1 MQQLQWLSGCMKDKR
16 KWFWLAMALAVVSAG
31 LCVVFPF
38 ITQQITD
45 RVLVGQTLPDG
56 SVQRQT
62 QLLVPL
68 VCVMIGAQLLRSCVR
83 YGMTASLEYVSQ
95 NVQQDIRRHLYDNL
109 CTQDA
114 GFYTRYRT
122 GDLMTRLTG
131 DLDMVRHTVCWISY
145 NAVEST
151 CLFLF
156 SMTYLFSVNAAL
168 TLLLL
173 AVAPVILACSFLFSR
188 TVYPL
193 YASLREKLSRM
204 NSVAQENIAG
214 NKTVRAFVREAYEN
228 EKFEN
233 CNEEY
238 RQANLKANF
247 HWLKF
252 FPYIEG
258 CAQLM
263 GLLSVLF
270 GGLFIIQGKMTAGDL
285 AAFSLMSW
293 GLSEPMRALGTYL
306 NDFQRFLTSA
316 AKVIEIYFAR
326 TRIENPEHGRTEGEC
341 RGSVEFRGVTVA
353 YPHNSAPTLK
363 DVSFSVTQGQTLAIL
378 GATGSGKTTLV
389 DAVTRM
395 LDVSGG
401 TVLVDGVDVRL
412 WDLQALRRRIGMA
425 TQRVQLYSDTV
436 SSNIAYSAPD
446 DISEDDVA
454 LYARLAAADFICSLP
469 EGFDTIIGEQGTGL
483 SGGQKQRIALARALA
498 KQPEILILDDTTS
511 AVDLETEKQ
520 LRKNLQ
526 ELPYP
531 CTKIIVAQRISAVR
545 SADQILVLQDGRIA
559 QRGTHEQL
567 AACEGYYRDICLL
580 QGVQGMPD
588 APAANTPAK
597 EVR

>member
-285 AAFSLMSW
+285 AAFS
-293 GLSEPMRALGTYL
+293 R
-306 NDFQRFLTSA
+306 Q
-316 AKVIEIYFAR
+316 
-326 TRIENPEHGRTEGEC
+326 
-341 RGSVEFRGVTVA
+341 RGVPRR
-353 YPHNSAPTLK
+353 YRRLPPQQRPHAEGRQLFRNAGADAGHTGRHRQRQNHAGGRRHAHAGRQRRHGAGERRGRAP
-363 DVSFSVTQGQTLAIL
+363 VGPS
-378 GATGSGKTTLV
+378 GAAAAHRHG
-389 DAVTRM
+389 DAARAALFRHRQQQHRVQRA
-395 LDVSGG
+395 
-401 TVLVDGVDVRL
+401 RRH
-412 WDLQALRRRIGMA
+412 LRRR
-425 TQRVQLYSDTV
+425 RR
-436 SSNIAYSAPD
+436 P
-446 DISEDDVA
+446 
-454 LYARLAAADFICSLP
+454 
-469 EGFDTIIGEQGTGL
+469 
-483 SGGQKQRIALARALA
+483 
-498 KQPEILILDDTTS
+498 
-511 AVDLETEKQ
+511 
-520 LRKNLQ
+520 
-526 ELPYP
+526 
-531 CTKIIVAQRISAVR
+531 VR
-545 SADQILVLQDGRIA
+545 PPRGR
-559 QRGTHEQL
+559 
-567 AACEGYYRDICLL
+567 
-580 QGVQGMPD
+580 
-588 APAANTPAK
+588 
-597 EVR
+597 

>member
-1 MQQLQWLSGCMKDKR
+1 MT
-16 KWFWLAMALAVVSAG
+16 FSA
-31 LCVVFPF
+31 
-38 ITQQITD
+38 
-45 RVLVGQTLPDG
+45 
-56 SVQRQT
+56 
-62 QLLVPL
+62 
-68 VCVMIGAQLLRSCVR
+68 ALRSLW
-83 YGMTASLEYVSQ
+83 TA
-95 NVQQDIRRHLYDNL
+95 
-109 CTQDA
+109 
-114 GFYTRYRT
+114 
-122 GDLMTRLTG
+122 
-131 DLDMVRHTVCWISY
+131 
-145 NAVEST
+145 
-151 CLFLF
+151 
-156 SMTYLFSVNAAL
+156 
-168 TLLLL
+168 
-173 AVAPVILACSFLFSR
+173 
-188 TVYPL
+188 
-193 YASLREKLSRM
+193 
-204 NSVAQENIAG
+204 
-214 NKTVRAFVREAYEN
+214 
-228 EKFEN
+228 
-233 CNEEY
+233 
-238 RQANLKANF
+238 
-247 HWLKF
+247 
-252 FPYIEG
+252 
-258 CAQLM
+258 
-263 GLLSVLF
+263 
-270 GGLFIIQGKMTAGDL
+270 AGD
-285 AAFSLMSW
+285 
-293 GLSEPMRALGTYL
+293 
-306 NDFQRFLTSA
+306 
-316 AKVIEIYFAR
+316 
-326 TRIENPEHGRTEGEC
+326 
-341 RGSVEFRGVTVA
+341 
-353 YPHNSAPTLK
+353 PTLK

-588 APAANTPAK
+588 APAANAFIASPEFVMPPSEISRTLRLRAISATS
-597 EVR
+597 

>member
-401 TVLVDGVDVRL
+401 TVLVDGVDVLFNTFAKSMAGIGAFVCGPRWL
-412 WDLQALRRRIGMA
+412 INLLRYNMRS
-425 TQRVQLYSDTV
+425 QLYAKSLPMPMVIGALKRLDLIRKHPEYQEKLWEITRALQGGLKENGFEIGV
-436 SSNIAYSAPD
+436 TQSPVTPVYMKGGIPEATNLIVDLREKHNLFCSVVVYPVIPKGEIILRLIPTAAHTL
-446 DISEDDVA
+446 DDVKFTIEA
-454 LYARLAAADFICSLP
+454 FKAIRNKLESGFYRDKPMPMKAD
-469 EGFDTIIGEQGTGL
+469 EGF
-483 SGGQKQRIALARALA
+483 S
-498 KQPEILILDDTTS
+498 
-511 AVDLETEKQ
+511 
-520 LRKNLQ
+520 
-526 ELPYP
+526 
-531 CTKIIVAQRISAVR
+531 VR
-545 SADQILVLQDGRIA
+545 
-559 QRGTHEQL
+559 
-567 AACEGYYRDICLL
+567 
-580 QGVQGMPD
+580 
-588 APAANTPAK
+588 
-597 EVR
+597 

>member
-1 MQQLQWLSGCMKDKR
+1 
-16 KWFWLAMALAVVSAG
+16 
-31 LCVVFPF
+31 
-38 ITQQITD
+38 
-45 RVLVGQTLPDG
+45 
-56 SVQRQT
+56 
-62 QLLVPL
+62 
-68 VCVMIGAQLLRSCVR
+68 
-83 YGMTASLEYVSQ
+83 
-95 NVQQDIRRHLYDNL
+95 
-109 CTQDA
+109 
-114 GFYTRYRT
+114 
-122 GDLMTRLTG
+122 
-131 DLDMVRHTVCWISY
+131 
-145 NAVEST
+145 
-151 CLFLF
+151 
-156 SMTYLFSVNAAL
+156 
-168 TLLLL
+168 
-173 AVAPVILACSFLFSR
+173 
-188 TVYPL
+188 
-193 YASLREKLSRM
+193 
-204 NSVAQENIAG
+204 
-214 NKTVRAFVREAYEN
+214 
-228 EKFEN
+228 
-233 CNEEY
+233 
-238 RQANLKANF
+238 
-247 HWLKF
+247 
-252 FPYIEG
+252 
-258 CAQLM
+258 M

-270 GGLFIIQGKMTAGDL
+270 GGLFISQAKMTAGDL

-326 TRIENPEHGRTEGEC
+326 TRVENPEHGRTEGEC

-588 APAANTPAK
+588 APAANAPAK

>member
-1 MQQLQWLSGCMKDKR
+1 M
-16 KWFWLAMALAVVSAG
+16 
-31 LCVVFPF
+31 
-38 ITQQITD
+38 
-45 RVLVGQTLPDG
+45 
-56 SVQRQT
+56 
-62 QLLVPL
+62 
-68 VCVMIGAQLLRSCVR
+68 
-83 YGMTASLEYVSQ
+83 
-95 NVQQDIRRHLYDNL
+95 
-109 CTQDA
+109 
-114 GFYTRYRT
+114 
-122 GDLMTRLTG
+122 
-131 DLDMVRHTVCWISY
+131 
-145 NAVEST
+145 
-151 CLFLF
+151 
-156 SMTYLFSVNAAL
+156 
-168 TLLLL
+168 
-173 AVAPVILACSFLFSR
+173 
-188 TVYPL
+188 
-193 YASLREKLSRM
+193 
-204 NSVAQENIAG
+204 AQENIAG

-326 TRIENPEHGRTEGEC
+326 TRIENPEHGAPRANAAAG
-341 RGSVEFRGVTVA
+341 GVPRR
-353 YPHNSAPTLK
+353 YRRLPYNSAPTLK

-389 DAVTRM
+389 EAVTRM

-454 LYARLAAADFICSLP
+454 YARLAAADFICSPP
-469 EGFDTIIGEQGTGL
+469 EGFDTISGEQAPGF
-483 SGGQKQRIALARALA
+483 
-498 KQPEILILDDTTS
+498 
-511 AVDLETEKQ
+511 
-520 LRKNLQ
+520 
-526 ELPYP
+526 
-531 CTKIIVAQRISAVR
+531 
-545 SADQILVLQDGRIA
+545 
-559 QRGTHEQL
+559 
-567 AACEGYYRDICLL
+567 
-580 QGVQGMPD
+580 
-588 APAANTPAK
+588 PAARSSASPWPA
-597 EVR
+597 RWQSSLRS

>member
-1 MQQLQWLSGCMKDKR
+1 MPLDAICLRAVTNELNNVLAGCRVEKVYQPDRDEIVLQTRGGQGGPRRLLLSIAAGSPRVHFIDAARENPAAPPMFCMLLRKHLTGGRLVGMQQPEMERLLDLTFDCTDEMGS
-16 KWFWLAMALAVVSAG
+16 
-31 LCVVFPF
+31 P
-38 ITQQITD
+38 TQKHLILEIMGRNSNLILTAED
-45 RVLVGQTLPDG
+45 GRILDCLRRVDFEM
-56 SVQRQT
+56 SEQRQVLPGLYYHLPPT
-62 QLLVPL
+62 QGKRDPFAVTQEELTALLAAQRSPRRLDGWLLDTFGGFSPL
-68 VCVMIGAQLLRSCVR
+68 VCRELAFC
-83 YGMTASLEYVSQ
+83 
-95 NVQQDIRRHLYDNL
+95 
-109 CTQDA
+109 
-114 GFYTRYRT
+114 
-122 GDLMTRLTG
+122 LTG

-425 TQRVQLYSDTV
+425 TQRQQQHRVQR
-436 SSNIAYSAPD
+436 
-446 DISEDDVA
+446 
-454 LYARLAAADFICSLP
+454 AR
-469 EGFDTIIGEQGTGL
+469 
-483 SGGQKQRIALARALA
+483 RH
-498 KQPEILILDDTTS
+498 
-511 AVDLETEKQ
+511 
-520 LRKNLQ
+520 LRRRRR
-526 ELPYP
+526 P
-531 CTKIIVAQRISAVR
+531 VR
-545 SADQILVLQDGRIA
+545 PPRGR
-559 QRGTHEQL
+559 
-567 AACEGYYRDICLL
+567 
-580 QGVQGMPD
+580 
-588 APAANTPAK
+588 
-597 EVR
+597 

>member
-1 MQQLQWLSGCMKDKR
+1 MFS
-16 KWFWLAMALAVVSAG
+16 
-31 LCVVFPF
+31 
-38 ITQQITD
+38 
-45 RVLVGQTLPDG
+45 
-56 SVQRQT
+56 
-62 QLLVPL
+62 
-68 VCVMIGAQLLRSCVR
+68 
-83 YGMTASLEYVSQ
+83 
-95 NVQQDIRRHLYDNL
+95 N
-109 CTQDA
+109 
-114 GFYTRYRT
+114 RYRT

-588 APAANTPAK
+588 APAANAPAK